1 MPEVASVAT
10 MSKQQSEDH
19 SIAESKGSGTRLLQR
34 YESEDNSAALLS
46 EQHQVQQH
54 EQQLLLQEDEEDHVG
69 SVLER
74 PPEILQISL
83 HRFEGEKVLS
93 RYKAGS

>member
-1 MPEVASVAT
+1 MIVAFVSPYLD
-10 MSKQQSEDH
+10 EH
-19 SIAESKGSGTRLLQR
+19 L
-34 YESEDNSAALLS
+34 NP
-46 EQHQVQQH
+46 H
-54 EQQLLLQEDEEDHVG
+54 EQVRRVRRTDQRRQEDEEDHVG

-93 RYKAGS
+93 SYKAGS